1 MRLVYFCWTHFVIL
15 SATFS
20 EIELFD
26 MLWSLLWLFLWHSLI
41 WVCFALY
48 LITAVCTSRGLWRG
62 CYNQG
67 RLVTME
73 AKFWTSSVNR
83 QVYLVLKLS
92 TGLLSPDTCHRLGI
106 LDWNK
111 GMQFSYNVNVSDG
124 KLSRRK
130 SPEERSDPSWSFL
143 FSVWMLNHQRMLK
156 GHVCRLWTILTKPPL
171 GAERVSTQRSAPIN
185 LVPSQASQRGSSK

>member
-1 MRLVYFCWTHFVIL
+1 
-15 SATFS
+15 
-20 EIELFD
+20 

-73 AKFWTSSVNR
+73 AKFWTSYVYR

-92 TGLLSPDTCHRLGI
+92 IRLLSPDTCLRLGI

-111 GMQFSYNVNVSDG
+111 QMQFRYNEITG
-124 KLSRRK
+124 LTLHWFCKLCIASI
-130 SPEERSDPSWSFL
+130 L
-143 FSVWMLNHQRMLK
+143 CTCSVTEIILDFCHFHDFRIVEVGINPVLAM
-156 GHVCRLWTILTKPPL
+156 WTTYCTHL
-171 GAERVSTQRSAPIN
+171 
-185 LVPSQASQRGSSK
+185 SQRL